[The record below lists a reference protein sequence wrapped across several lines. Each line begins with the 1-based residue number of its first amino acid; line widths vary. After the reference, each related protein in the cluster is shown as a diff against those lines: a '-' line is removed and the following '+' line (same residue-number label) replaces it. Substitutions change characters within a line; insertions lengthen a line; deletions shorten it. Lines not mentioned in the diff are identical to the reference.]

1 MEETILKGKTLLV
14 VDDET
19 DLRDIVASELEF
31 MGGTVFQAENIS
43 VAKNILAK
51 NKIDLIVSDIRMPGG
66 TGIDLLDSVKENNV
80 NVPAVILITGFADIT
95 AQEAFD
101 RGAEALMN
109 KPFKL
114 DDLIQVASR
123 YISPENERFNDSS
136 QLSTKKLVVEF
147 AHDFAEDSNMALGRG
162 GLALTVDTHG
172 KKYDLG
178 EVIDFNF
185 KFTDLVL
192 SGTGILRW
200 IKLNDHQPGKVSM
213 GIEFINLEE
222 TSLKFLLSHTS
233 KKILKAFIPSIS

>member
-43 VAKNILAK
+43 VARDILSQ

-66 TGIDLLDSVKENNV
+66 TGIDLLDSVKANDVNN
-80 NVPAVILITGFADIT
+80 PPVILITGFADIT

-123 YISPENERFNDSS
+123 YISPENQRFSDSS
-136 QLSTKKLVVEF
+136 QVSTKKLNVEF
-147 AHDFAEDSNMALGRG
+147 PHAFVEDSNLALGRG

-172 KKYDLG
+172 VKYDLND
-178 EVIDFNF
+178 VITFDF
-185 KFTDLVL
+185 KFSDLAL
-192 SGTGILRW
+192 SGTGVLRW
-200 IKLNDHQPGKVSM
+200 IKLNDSQPGKVSM

-222 TSLKFLLSHTS
+222 KSLKFLLDHTS
-233 KKILKAFIPSIS
+233 KKNS